1 MINGFEYRD
10 NLPKCPERSDRWLSP
25 SNDECERDD
34 ECEEDGED
42 GEDEESSE
50 DGDGDEPSDDDQH
63 SKNFR
68 CVWQKI
74 SERAMRVWGGCKRR
88 KNNALKILI
97 AVGAVVLTIALIII

>member
-42 GEDEESSE
+42 G
-50 DGDGDEPSDDDQH
+50 DGDEPSEDSHQEPSENGDQEP
-63 SKNFR
+63 SDED
-68 CVWQKI
+68 Q
-74 SERAMRVWGGCKRR
+74 G
-88 KNNALKILI
+88 ILD
-97 AVGAVVLTIALIII
+97 AFGKK

>member
-42 GEDEESSE
+42 GDQ
-50 DGDGDEPSDDDQH
+50 EPSNDDQH

-97 AVGAVVLTIALIII
+97 AVGAVVLTIVLLII

>member
-42 GEDEESSE
+42 GEDEESS
-50 DGDGDEPSDDDQH
+50 DDDSYQEPSDDELAYQEFLDEFG
-63 SKNFR
+63 K
-68 CVWQKI
+68 K
-74 SERAMRVWGGCKRR
+74 
-88 KNNALKILI
+88 
-97 AVGAVVLTIALIII
+97 

>member
-34 ECEEDGED
+34 ECEEDGEN
-42 GEDEESSE
+42 GEDEEPSE
-50 DGDGDEPSDDDQH
+50 DDQPSDEDQGI
-63 SKNFR
+63 FR
-68 CVWQKI
+68 CIRQKI